1 MHEQPRRETSNLAA
15 EIFEL
20 MSTRNASERE
30 GTQAICFA
38 LVVSMITSGLSKER
52 ALDIIDRTWA
62 LIEPSL
68 NEFNAK
74 VKH

>member
-1 MHEQPRRETSNLAA
+1 MHEQPRRETANLAA
-15 EIFEL
+15 EIFQL
-20 MSTRNASERE
+20 METRNASERE

-52 ALDIIDRTWA
+52 ALEIIDKTWT

-68 NEFNAK
+68 NEWNAR
-74 VKH
+74 VQH